1 MYTCPLIP
9 ISFPLGVSSNV
20 CKGIG
25 GRGEKGI
32 GRGRGKGKEGQV
44 RGGEEKRK
52 GKKREGP
59 GHGLE
64 EGKSF
69 SFLEIN
75 HYGVPHYLFL
85 DAPHWFSPMVLEGPL
100 PNFKPHGGTHPP
112 WSLST

>member
-44 RGGEEKRK
+44 RGGEEKEKEKK
-52 GKKREGP
+52 GKAGAWP
-59 GHGLE
+59 G
-64 EGKSF
+64 GKEKF
-69 SFLEIN
+69 FFFRN
-75 HYGVPHYLFL
+75 
-85 DAPHWFSPMVLEGPL
+85 
-100 PNFKPHGGTHPP
+100 
-112 WSLST
+112 